1 VNKDNNLRAI
11 ILMVCAFLIAC
22 PIARAQEVFRNPA
35 MEQDDEFSRTLNEG
49 RKLARQRRAEEA
61 ITVLRKAAAMREGNC
76 SECFFLIG
84 QIYFQSRMYKEAAAS
99 YRKAADL
106 KPANEADIY
115 NALGVAHYLRNDR
128 QGYVEAAVALNRA
141 IELSNGRIVMAYY
154 NLGFALIKQGK
165 QDEGVAALKK
175 FLELKTDS
183 PYAAQVRAIIAD
195 PRLVDAKFAPAFKV
209 RTLKGEELS
218 LDTLKGKIV
227 LLDFWAT
234 WCGPCR
240 VEMPAVK
247 KMWQKYSAE
256 PFVIV
261 GISLDRNPASL
272 NSYIAAEGI
281 EWPQY
286 HDRAG
291 QISNLY
297 GVNAIPQT
305 FLIDQH
311 GIIREVG
318 LRGGSLANKI
328 GELLKKL
335 QK

>member
-1 VNKDNNLRAI
+1 
-11 ILMVCAFLIAC
+11 
-22 PIARAQEVFRNPA
+22 
-35 MEQDDEFSRTLNEG
+35 
-49 RKLARQRRAEEA
+49 
-61 ITVLRKAAAMREGNC
+61 
-76 SECFFLIG
+76 
-84 QIYFQSRMYKEAAAS
+84 MYKEAAAA
-99 YRKAADL
+99 YRQAADL

-115 NALGVAHYLRNDR
+115 NAIGVALYLRNDK
-128 QGYVEAAVALNRA
+128 QGYEEAVVALNRA

-165 QDEGVAALKK
+165 LDEGVAALKK
-175 FLELKTDS
+175 FLELKADS
-183 PYAAQVRAIIAD
+183 PYAGQVQAIIAD

-209 RTLKGEELS
+209 RTLKGDELS
-218 LDTLKGKIV
+218 LDSLKGKIV

-291 QISNLY
+291 QISGLY

-318 LRGGSLANKI
+318 LRGNSLANKI

-335 QK
+335 QKP